1 MSQVKEQDITTEKQL
16 SEVEIGKLRE
26 KKLIEMIVKMVQDLR
41 KWVAQRLRGYKKWLI
56 KNLKP

>member
-26 KKLIEMIVKMVQDLR
+26 KKLIEMIAKMVQDLR
-41 KWVAQRLRGYKKWLI
+41 K
-56 KNLKP
+56 